1 MSFAQTSI
9 LTRDGCRQLFVSTLE
24 RQHDHSPRNALHQ
37 PALRGAGVGELV
49 AVRVTRAGRCCR
61 AAVGRWPEVPLMAG
75 WLFVGLGLAVVALV
89 WMVLA
94 VGARCEAHRD
104 QERLART
111 AWHRD

>member
-1 MSFAQTSI
+1 
-9 LTRDGCRQLFVSTLE
+9 
-24 RQHDHSPRNALHQ
+24 
-37 PALRGAGVGELV
+37 
-49 AVRVTRAGRCCR
+49 
-61 AAVGRWPEVPLMAG
+61 MAG